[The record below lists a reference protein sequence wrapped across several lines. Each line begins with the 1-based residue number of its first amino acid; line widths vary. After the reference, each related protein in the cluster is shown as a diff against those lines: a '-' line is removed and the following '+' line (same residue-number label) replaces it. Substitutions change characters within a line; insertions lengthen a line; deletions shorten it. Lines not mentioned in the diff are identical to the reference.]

1 MILVFYIIND
11 INRCFPFIPLVVLAS
26 FKMISYREQ
35 SNKEQSNKEQ
45 SNKEQSNKNNQIKNN
60 QKISFDEKSCRF

>member
-26 FKMISYREQ
+26 FKMISNREQ

-45 SNKEQSNKNNQIKNN
+45 SNKEQSKDI
-60 QKISFDEKSCRF
+60 F

>member
-45 SNKEQSNKNNQIKNN
+45 SNKEQSNKNNQ
-60 QKISFDEKSCRF
+60 KISFDEKSCRF

>member
-35 SNKEQSNKEQ
+35 SNKEQSNK
-45 SNKEQSNKNNQIKNN
+45 NN